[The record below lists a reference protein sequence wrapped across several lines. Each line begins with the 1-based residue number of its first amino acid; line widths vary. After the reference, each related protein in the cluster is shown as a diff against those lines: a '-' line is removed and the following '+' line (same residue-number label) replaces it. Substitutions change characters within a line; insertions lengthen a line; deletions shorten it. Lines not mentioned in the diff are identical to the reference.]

1 MPKSSTWS
9 PAAATVVRPQDY
21 AESPIHYAVAIGDHA
36 TLNKLISSLPKLSDP
51 KLICTE
57 SESLDQVRLE
67 EQVSAAIDRRDNP
80 LGETPLHL
88 AVRLNDAVAA
98 RILAAAGAQIYIQNA
113 DGWNPL
119 QEAQLRRC
127 RAVVSALVE
136 HRCLAVS
143 SMGLRRRPRLLEAT
157 HRLRDFYTEISFHF
171 ESSVLP
177 FVGKIAPSDTFKIWK
192 RGANVR
198 VDTTISGFDG
208 LKTKRANE
216 SYLFINDSEYT
227 PHGRCLVILNHDS
240 KKFDILDSEG
250 APMSDTGTAS
260 LCDRTRVIRPG
271 IDVTKVELIGRT
283 NWRGQ
288 EKTENVGEW
297 KARVY
302 DMHNVIF
309 TSRSRTFVGEKTE
322 ESVTPS
328 RRSVAPC
335 TFDRLVTPPQI
346 KDEEFTKIIRPTVW
360 LTEQFPLKT
369 EELLPFLDIYASKMK
384 PVRRMREVLTT
395 TFPPGTFP
403 VKVAVPLVASVRVV
417 ITIRK
422 FVELQRTEDKSSNG
436 DEDKSSNGD
445 KSRYFSWL
453 RTGSRHKQSSSGGE
467 EAVDLFA
474 IPNGYERSTMKMSK
488 STRKTVGYTGITKF
502 DFNFKYGG
510 LDGGKNVDGGKLG
523 R

>member
-143 SMGLRRRPRLLEAT
+143 SMGLRRRPRLLEAS

-177 FVGKIAPSDTFKIWK
+177 FVGKIAPSDTFKILK

-198 VDTTISGFDG
+198 VDTTISGFYG

-227 PHGRCLVILNHDS
+227 PHGRCLVILNHD
-240 KKFDILDSEG
+240 
-250 APMSDTGTAS
+250 
-260 LCDRTRVIRPG
+260 R
-271 IDVTKVELIGRT
+271 
-283 NWRGQ
+283 
-288 EKTENVGEW
+288 
-297 KARVY
+297 
-302 DMHNVIF
+302 
-309 TSRSRTFVGEKTE
+309 EKTE

-403 VKVAVPLVASVRVV
+403 VKVAVPLVASVRLV
-417 ITIRK
+417 ITFRK

-436 DEDKSSNGD
+436 DK
-445 KSRYFSWL
+445 KCYFSWL
-453 RTGSRHKQSSSGGE
+453 RTGSRHKQSSSADE
-467 EAVDLFA
+467 EAVDPFA
-474 IPNGYERSTMKMSK
+474 IPSGYERST
-488 STRKTVGYTGITKF
+488 RKTK
-502 DFNFKYGG
+502 
-510 LDGGKNVDGGKLG
+510 
-523 R
+523 